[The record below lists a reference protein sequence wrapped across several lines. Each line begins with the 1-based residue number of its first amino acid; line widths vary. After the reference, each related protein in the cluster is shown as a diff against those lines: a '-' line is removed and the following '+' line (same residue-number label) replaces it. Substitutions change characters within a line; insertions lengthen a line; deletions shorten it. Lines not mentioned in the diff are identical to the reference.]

1 MIFKYKVLDA
11 VGVKMEGTLEA
22 DSNDQALR
30 RLQNQGNI
38 ILSLSSVKGRA
49 SSSKKSPSSP
59 GGQGVKLDQ
68 VVMLMRELAIMIETG
83 VPISEA
89 LELLSTNAENQA
101 IKKAISAAHNDL
113 VQGRSISQAF
123 GSQPHVFPAVVINMV
138 RTAEVGGQLDT
149 TLNQAAE
156 YLEASLEMRNKVGT
170 ALTYPVLLM
179 VVAFGVTIFMMMYL
193 IPKFGPLFQHM
204 GGTIPP
210 QTQFLIS
217 AGMFLQK
224 NWWIV
229 PLTIIG
235 SAFAFVTVLRIPS
248 GRAMMMRLLH
258 VCPVIGDIVKKVALA
273 RILRSLGSVCAAG
286 VSLLLALEI
295 SGQSAQD
302 PIFEHAVDCV
312 RLSVADGSSLSQAV
326 ANTNTFPAMVC
337 QMVSVGEK
345 SGRLSDV
352 LLRVARFY
360 ERDVDVKL
368 KMLTS
373 IIEPLMIVV
382 LGLVIGF
389 IAVAIISP
397 IYSLVGGVK

>member
-1 MIFKYKVLDA
+1 
-11 VGVKMEGTLEA
+11 
-22 DSNDQALR
+22 
-30 RLQNQGNI
+30 
-38 ILSLSSVKGRA
+38 
-49 SSSKKSPSSP
+49 
-59 GGQGVKLDQ
+59 
-68 VVMLMRELAIMIETG
+68 
-83 VPISEA
+83 
-89 LELLSTNAENQA
+89 
-101 IKKAISAAHNDL
+101 
-113 VQGRSISQAF
+113 
-123 GSQPHVFPAVVINMV
+123 
-138 RTAEVGGQLDT
+138 
-149 TLNQAAE
+149 
-156 YLEASLEMRNKVGT
+156 
-170 ALTYPVLLM
+170 
-179 VVAFGVTIFMMMYL
+179 
-193 IPKFGPLFQHM
+193 
-204 GGTIPP
+204 
-210 QTQFLIS
+210 
-217 AGMFLQK
+217 
-224 NWWIV
+224 
-229 PLTIIG
+229 
-235 SAFAFVTVLRIPS
+235 
-248 GRAMMMRLLH
+248 MMMRLLH